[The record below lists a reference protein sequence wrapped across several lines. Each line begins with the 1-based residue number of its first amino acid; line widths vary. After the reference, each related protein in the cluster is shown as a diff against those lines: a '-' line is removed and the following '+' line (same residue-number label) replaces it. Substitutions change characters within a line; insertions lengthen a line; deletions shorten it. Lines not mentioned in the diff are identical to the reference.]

1 MSRPV
6 PNVSVIVSSPPPAL
20 TMLRFV
26 SSNSPVVPGTG
37 SWPLYVAL
45 PGSMTSFLAP
55 ALMVSEP
62 GPVVIVSPPSCAAP
76 AEPGGDETAETF
88 VGRMRALRHDWE
100 PVTAL
105 RLPSTPTTPVTS
117 HVAANSAPANSGVP
131 ARCSSPPIHIR
142 HPSSGRRR
150 GRSRTGRRWRRH
162 READSRRPRSS
173 CAAAGNRGHL
183 HTQDPICYL
192 DARAACRRRSR
203 QEHSDRRREPPHL
216 ANRTPVSRPARVS
229 VNGSSARCW

>member
-88 VGRMRALRHDWE
+88 VGRMRALRHTWE
-100 PVTAL
+100 PVIAL
-105 RLPSTPTTPVTS
+105 RLPSTPTTPVRS
-117 HVAANSAPANSGVP
+117 HVAANLAPPNSGVAGALLVATDPHP
-131 ARCSSPPIHIR
+131 APT
-142 HPSSGRRR
+142 SGRRR
-150 GRSRTGRRWRRH
+150 GRSRTGRRWRPH

-173 CAAAGNRGHL
+173 CRRCSISWA
-183 HTQDPICYL
+183 P
-192 DARAACRRRSR
+192 ARAGPHLLPRCSRRLPPPEPPGALRSPPR
-203 QEHSDRRREPPHL
+203 ATSLDQPYTGQPARAGEREPDR
-216 ANRTPVSRPARVS
+216 A
-229 VNGSSARCW
+229 